1 MMDDYDR
8 EIFPLKVHPAAA
20 TKVNVFASDL
30 FKSVCDHFPQER
42 RLLAPLLPA
51 LAHMHND
58 EAAAVIMAMT
68 LYAATARR
76 SPAALLGA
84 YLCEDKGKEFTT
96 LLKLVEW
103 SPVPE
108 ARFFVELPALA
119 GRGVEMLNL
128 EDEIAY
134 RVDPEAVDA
143 KVAHCNLDMLRGAIR
158 KVLRAEL
165 DASPVYP
172 DELRS
177 MQLHRRVAAEV
188 MDVCPFPWDG
198 RVEVSPSTK
207 LEPGKDRGLFSCDT
221 RSYFLFE
228 YLLRPLENV

>member
-1 MMDDYDR
+1 
-8 EIFPLKVHPAAA
+8 
-20 TKVNVFASDL
+20 
-30 FKSVCDHFPQER
+30 
-42 RLLAPLLPA
+42 
-51 LAHMHND
+51 
-58 EAAAVIMAMT
+58 
-68 LYAATARR
+68 
-76 SPAALLGA
+76 
-84 YLCEDKGKEFTT
+84 
-96 LLKLVEW
+96 
-103 SPVPE
+103 
-108 ARFFVELPALA
+108 
-119 GRGVEMLNL
+119 MLNL

-165 DASPVYP
+165 DASPVYPEVDEWWTARWAFTKNGSRIHGTGVVPELP